1 VISPDQVNTALRR
14 KRSGLWISSLCHST
28 TRRVVAASTLDEQ
41 AMSRYRTQ
49 SPDTSFDAERVL
61 VRRYRAMSPAEKLRI
76 FRQLSRTTQELA
88 LAGLRRRFP
97 QASTRELQLRLA
109 ATRLDRE
116 TLRAAFGWSD
126 DQ

>member
-1 VISPDQVNTALRR
+1 MFSLAWDGINR
-14 KRSGLWISSLCHST
+14 KRQRIRRFAAARFGTSSL
-28 TRRVVAASTLDEQ
+28 ASTLDAL

-49 SPDTSFDAERVL
+49 SPDTSVAAERVQ
-61 VRRYRAMSPAEKLRI
+61 VRRYREMSPAEKLRI

-97 QASTRELQLRLA
+97 AASTRELQLRLA

-116 TLRAAFGWSD
+116 TLRAAFDWSD
-126 DQ
+126 SQ